1 MPSGINLS
9 FERLSPSKGQVG
21 YVLLTRAPVAI
32 GCIATT
38 MLPLDLHVLSLQ
50 LAFILSQD
58 QTLHCKS
65 IFNDFK
71 FLIRTIS
78 PFCSVQDDSNLSLPI
93 IISIDGSSFTRNL
106 TISCQASLLY
116 YLYCLCNS
124 IIDRLS
130 IRLTD
135 FLSESGCKG
144 KNFITYLPNIFESF
158 FQSSFFFVSAGRLSA
173 IISLAKGRKDQ
184 DRRKLQSLPRF
195 VQHVNH
201 RLSLFRKRLQR

>member
-144 KNFITYLPNIFESF
+144 KNFIVYLPNIFESF
-158 FQSSFFFVSAGRLSA
+158 FSKVLFFISAGRLSA